1 MTLAQVLGRRL
12 QENRR
17 RLRLARAMLAMKG
30 AQRRLRKS
38 RTPLFRITHVSD
50 LHVLAPFGVEMRRV
64 FFNKRM
70 TGYANLVM
78 KRGRVYRRDYLQSVL
93 AAAALRSDHLVVTGD
108 ITNLSLEGE
117 YEEACRL
124 LDDVSRSTEV
134 TVVPGN
140 HDIYLPGV
148 HRERRFPHHFGG
160 FFESDL
166 PSLALDLPAGR
177 FPSVKLRG
185 PAAII
190 GITSAVPRPPFVSAG
205 YIGRDQLAALER
217 VLEDPEVSRR
227 TAVVLVHHSP
237 FDSRFRL
244 EQLRGGLVDAAA
256 LRRILQPLSRGL
268 VLYGHLHVRRHTRL
282 KTAAGAIDA
291 ACATSAAVDHPS
303 SRVRAGFNSYELD
316 DDGRITSMK
325 TSTIDP
331 STRIFH
337 DTDLMDHS
345 ESI

>member
-1 MTLAQVLGRRL
+1 M
-12 QENRR
+12 
-17 RLRLARAMLAMKG
+17 
-30 AQRRLRKS
+30 
-38 RTPLFRITHVSD
+38 PLFRITHVSD

-78 KRGRVYRRDYLQSVL
+78 KRGRVYRRDYLLSVL
-93 AAAALRSDHLVVTGD
+93 AAAAAHGDHLVVTGD

-124 LDDVSRSTEV
+124 LEDVGRSTEV

-140 HDIYLPGV
+140 HDIYLPAV
-148 HRERRFPHHFGG
+148 HRERRFPHHFRG

-177 FPSVKLRG
+177 FPTVKLRG

-190 GITSAVPRPPFVSAG
+190 GLTSAVPRPPFVSAG
-205 YIGRDQLAALER
+205 YVGREQLAALER
-217 VLEDPEVSRR
+217 ILRDPEVSRR
-227 TAVVLVHHSP
+227 TAVVLIHHSP

-244 EQLRGGLVDAAA
+244 EQLRGGLVDARA
-256 LRRILQPLSRGL
+256 LRRALQPLSRGL

-282 KTAAGAIDA
+282 KTAAGALDA
-291 ACATSAAVDHPS
+291 VCATSAAVDHPS
-303 SRVRAGFNSYELD
+303 DSVRAGFNSYDLAE
-316 DDGRITSMK
+316 DGRITSIK
-325 TSTIDP
+325 ARAIDP
-331 STRIFH
+331 STRTFR
-337 DTDLMDHS
+337 DAELVDNL
-345 ESI
+345 EST